1 MKIFKKYKILLILL
15 PLALFIS
22 LLDNKILKGFL
33 SSGKSI
39 DHYGYIGILIIAVV
53 VLIYI
58 IIQFDKKSNS

>member
-1 MKIFKKYKILLILL
+1 MLL

-39 DHYGYIGILIIAVV
+39 DHYGYIGILVIAVV

>member
-1 MKIFKKYKILLILL
+1 MKFSKKFKFLFILP

-33 SSGKSI
+33 SSGKPI
-39 DHYGYIGILIIAVV
+39 DHYGYIGILVITVV

>member
-1 MKIFKKYKILLILL
+1 MKIFKKYKFLLILP

-39 DHYGYIGILIIAVV
+39 DHYGYIGILVITVV

-58 IIQFDKKSNS
+58 IIQFDNKSNS